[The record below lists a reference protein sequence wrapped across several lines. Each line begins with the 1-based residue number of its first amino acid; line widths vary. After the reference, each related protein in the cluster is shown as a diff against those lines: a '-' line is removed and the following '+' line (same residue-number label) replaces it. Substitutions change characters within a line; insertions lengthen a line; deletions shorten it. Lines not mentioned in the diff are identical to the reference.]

1 MTEEEILM
9 QEAMDSSSF
18 FAEQAKEP
26 MPEVKMTA
34 VMEAEENKTLDPS
47 KIRNFWYTRNSESIN
62 DFGRHSDL
70 NAKEYYQK
78 FGSEGLRD
86 SYHAG
91 KAETCA
97 YRQMVDSHKKEL
109 ADPSVE
115 NISHLEKKHECEM
128 KLFDMELAKMKGQEP
143 DLSEVDQAFDEYQ
156 ATKPEPK
163 RERKPL
169 ATPQFRPQVE
179 RQAPQI
185 KHRDANELETMLK
198 VSTNMGKF
206 KNGNAITAMRR
217 KFNEQ

>member
-1 MTEEEILM
+1 MTEEEMLM

-18 FAEQAKEP
+18 FSEQAKEP

-34 VMEAEENKTLDPS
+34 VMEAEENKELDPS
-47 KIRNFWYTRNSESIN
+47 KVRNFWFTRNGETITH
-62 DFGRHSDL
+62 FGRHSDL
-70 NAKEYYQK
+70 NAQDYYKK
-78 FGSEGLRD
+78 FGSLGLND

-97 YRQMVDSHKKEL
+97 YREMITTHKKEL
-109 ADPSVE
+109 ADPNME
-115 NISHLEKKHECEM
+115 NVGNLEKKHECEM

-143 DLSEVDQAFDEYQ
+143 DVSEIEQAFDEYQ

-198 VSTNMGKF
+198 VSTNMNKF
-206 KNGNAITAMRR
+206 KNGNAITAIRR
-217 KFNEQ
+217 KFGEQ